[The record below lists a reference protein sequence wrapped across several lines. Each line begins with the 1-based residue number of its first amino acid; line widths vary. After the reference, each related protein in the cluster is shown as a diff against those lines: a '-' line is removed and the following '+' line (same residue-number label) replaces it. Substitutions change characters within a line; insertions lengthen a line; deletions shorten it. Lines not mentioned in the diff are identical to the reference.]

1 MPSAPSRGN
10 GSLATTGY
18 GGMMPSSTPRQ
29 NDTTSSE
36 AGSVLEEL
44 VDGLPLLDHHC
55 HGVVRTDLDRA
66 GFESLAS
73 ESDWPAPPGQTH
85 LDSQA
90 GMAIRAICAP
100 PLDLPRHIDAAT
112 YLRRRAELGANEVNR
127 RLLRATGIRT
137 YFVETGY
144 RGSEVLTPQEIADVA
159 GAEAR
164 TVIRLE
170 RVAEELVETG
180 VNANS
185 FIRSYTEALAA
196 AAADAIAVKTIIAYR
211 YGLDFDPSRPS
222 PRETAAAAAEWL
234 HDCEQRGSI
243 RLDHPV
249 LLRAVLWAGV
259 DLGKPIQFHV
269 DYGDSDIVM
278 HRCDPTKMTGFLQAT
293 RGSGVQVMLLH
304 CYPFQREA
312 GYLAH
317 VYPHVWLDTGAAI
330 SYTGPNS
337 LAVVRES
344 LEVAPFGKVLFST
357 DAFGLPELYL
367 CGARLWRRALGLLLK
382 EWLSSDWLSPA
393 DAQRYAA
400 NIAWGNA
407 CLAYGLEEP
416 SP

>member
-1 MPSAPSRGN
+1 MA
-10 GSLATTGY
+10 
-18 GGMMPSSTPRQ
+18 SSTPRR
-29 NDTTSSE
+29 NDVTSST
-36 AGSVLEEL
+36 AGRMLEEF

-90 GMAIRAICAP
+90 GIAIRAICAP

-170 RVAEELVETG
+170 RVAEELAETG

-196 AAADAIAVKTIIAYR
+196 AAADAVAVKTIIAYR

-222 PRETAAAAAEWL
+222 PRETAAATAEWL
-234 HDCEQRGSI
+234 YDCEQRGSI

-269 DYGDSDIVM
+269 GYGDSDIVM

-400 NIAWGNA
+400 NIASGNA

-416 SP
+416 

>member
-1 MPSAPSRGN
+1 MA
-10 GSLATTGY
+10 
-18 GGMMPSSTPRQ
+18 SSTPRRT
-29 NDTTSSE
+29 DAAGSE
-36 AGSVLEEL
+36 AGSMLETF

-90 GMAIRAICAP
+90 GIAIRAVCAP
-100 PLDLPRHIDAAT
+100 VLDLPRHIDATT
-112 YLRRRAELGANEVNR
+112 YLRRRAELGAEEVNR
-127 RLLRATGIRT
+127 RLLRATGIET

-144 RGSEVLTPQEIADVA
+144 RSSEVLTPQEIADVG

-170 RVAEELVETG
+170 RVAEELAETG
-180 VNANS
+180 VSANG
-185 FIRSYTEALAA
+185 FIQSYAETLAA
-196 AAADAIAVKTIIAYR
+196 AAAGAVGVKTVIAYR
-211 YGLDFDPSRPS
+211 YGLDFDPARPS

-234 HDCEQRGSI
+234 YDCEQRGNV

-269 DYGDSDIVM
+269 GYGDSDIVM

-317 VYPHVWLDTGAAI
+317 VYPHVWLDTGAAV

-367 CGARLWRRALGLLLK
+367 CGARLWRRALGLLLA
-382 EWLSSDWLSPA
+382 EWVSADWLSLA

-400 NIAWGNA
+400 DIASRNA
-407 CLAYGLEEP
+407 LLAYGLAEQ
-416 SP
+416 

>member
-1 MPSAPSRGN
+1 MPA
-10 GSLATTGY
+10 
-18 GGMMPSSTPRQ
+18 STPRR

-36 AGSVLEEL
+36 AGSVLEEF
-44 VDGLPLLDHHC
+44 VDALPLLDHHC

-73 ESDWPAPPGQTH
+73 ESDWPAPLGQTH

-90 GMAIRAICAP
+90 GITIRAICAP
-100 PLDLPRHIDAAT
+100 LLDLPRHIDAAA
-112 YLRRRAELGANEVNR
+112 YLRRREELGTDEVNR

-144 RGSEVLTPQEIADVA
+144 RGNEVLTPQEIADVA

-170 RVAEELVETG
+170 RIAEELAGTG

-196 AAADAIAVKTIIAYR
+196 AAADAVAVKSINANR
-211 YGLDFDPSRPS
+211 YGLDFDPSPPS

-269 DYGDSDIVM
+269 GYGDSDIVM

-367 CGARLWRRALGLLLK
+367 CGARLWRRALGRLLK

-400 NIAWGNA
+400 NIASGNA

-416 SP
+416 

>member
-1 MPSAPSRGN
+1 
-10 GSLATTGY
+10 
-18 GGMMPSSTPRQ
+18 MPSSTPHR

-36 AGSVLEEL
+36 AGSVLEEF
-44 VDGLPLLDHHC
+44 VDGLRLLDHHC

-73 ESDWPAPPGQTH
+73 ESDWPAPLGQTH

-90 GMAIRAICAP
+90 GIAIRAICAP
-100 PLDLPRHIDAAT
+100 LLDLPRHIDAAT
-112 YLRRRAELGANEVNR
+112 YLRRRAELGTDEVNR

-144 RGSEVLTPQEIADVA
+144 RGSEVLTPQEVADVA

-170 RVAEELVETG
+170 RVAEELAETG

-196 AAADAIAVKTIIAYR
+196 AAADAVAVKTIIAYR

-259 DLGKPIQFHV
+259 DLGKPVQFHV
-269 DYGDSDIVM
+269 GYGDSDIVM

-400 NIAWGNA
+400 NIASGNA
-407 CLAYGLEEP
+407 GLAYGLEEP
-416 SP
+416 

>member
-1 MPSAPSRGN
+1 
-10 GSLATTGY
+10 
-18 GGMMPSSTPRQ
+18 MPSSTPRQ

-180 VNANS
+180 VNANG

-196 AAADAIAVKTIIAYR
+196 AAADAVAVKTIIAYR

-269 DYGDSDIVM
+269 GYGDSDIVM

-400 NIAWGNA
+400 NIASGNA

-416 SP
+416 

>member
-1 MPSAPSRGN
+1 MA
-10 GSLATTGY
+10 
-18 GGMMPSSTPRQ
+18 SSTPRQ
-29 NDTTSSE
+29 VDVTNSGARSM
-36 AGSVLEEL
+36 LEEF

-55 HGVVRTDLDRA
+55 HGVVRADLDRA

-85 LDSQA
+85 FDSQA
-90 GMAIRAICAP
+90 GIAIRAVCAP
-100 PLDLPRHIDAAT
+100 ALDLPRHIDAAT
-112 YLRRRAELGANEVNR
+112 YLRRRAELGVDEVNR
-127 RLLRATGIRT
+127 RLLRATGIET

-159 GAEAR
+159 DAEAR

-170 RVAEELVETG
+170 RVAEELAETD
-180 VNANS
+180 VSANS
-185 FIRSYTEALAA
+185 FIRSYTETLASAA
-196 AAADAIAVKTIIAYR
+196 ANAVGVKTIIAYR

-222 PRETAAAAAEWL
+222 RRETAAAAAEWL
-234 HDCEQRGSI
+234 YDCEQRGSV
-243 RLDHPV
+243 RLDHPM

-269 DYGDSDIVM
+269 GYGDSDIVM

-330 SYTGPNS
+330 NYAGPNS

-367 CGARLWRRALGLLLK
+367 CGARLWRRALGLLLE
-382 EWLSSDWLSPA
+382 EWISSDWLSPA

-400 NIAWGNA
+400 NIASRNA
-407 CLAYGLEEP
+407 CLAYGLAAQ
-416 SP
+416 

>member
-1 MPSAPSRGN
+1 MA
-10 GSLATTGY
+10 
-18 GGMMPSSTPRQ
+18 SSTPRR
-29 NDTTSSE
+29 NDVTSSA
-36 AGSVLEEL
+36 AGRMLEEF

-73 ESDWPAPPGQTH
+73 ESDWPAPLGQTH

-90 GMAIRAICAP
+90 GIAIRAVCAP
-100 PLDLPRHIDAAT
+100 ALDLPRHIDAAT
-112 YLRRRAELGANEVNR
+112 YLRRRAELGVDEVNR
-127 RLLRATGIRT
+127 RLLRATGIRA

-159 GAEAR
+159 DAEAR

-170 RVAEELVETG
+170 RVAEELAETG
-180 VNANS
+180 VSANS

-196 AAADAIAVKTIIAYR
+196 VAADAVAVKTIIAYR

-222 PRETAAAAAEWL
+222 PREIAAAAAEWL
-234 HDCEQRGSI
+234 YDCEQRGSV

-249 LLRAVLWAGV
+249 LLRAVLWVGV

-269 DYGDSDIVM
+269 GYGDSDIVM
-278 HRCDPTKMTGFLQAT
+278 HRCDPSKMTGFLRAT

-304 CYPFQREA
+304 CYPYQREA

-330 SYTGPNS
+330 NYTGPNS

-367 CGARLWRRALGLLLK
+367 CGARLWRRALRLLLD
-382 EWLSSDWLSPA
+382 EWISSDWLSPA
-393 DAQRYAA
+393 DAQRFAA
-400 NIAWGNA
+400 NIASGNA
-407 CLAYGLEEP
+407 RLAYGLEEQ
-416 SP
+416 

>member
-1 MPSAPSRGN
+1 
-10 GSLATTGY
+10 
-18 GGMMPSSTPRQ
+18 MPSSTPRR
-29 NDTTSSE
+29 NDTTNSE
-36 AGSVLEEL
+36 AGSVLEEF

-73 ESDWPAPPGQTH
+73 ESDWPAPLGQTH
-85 LDSQA
+85 FDSQA
-90 GMAIRAICAP
+90 GIAIRTICAP
-100 PLDLPRHIDAAT
+100 PLDLPRHIDAAS
-112 YLRRRAELGANEVNR
+112 YLRRRAELGADEVNR

-170 RVAEELVETG
+170 RVAEELAETG
-180 VNANS
+180 VSANG

-196 AAADAIAVKTIIAYR
+196 VAADAVAVKTIIAYR

-249 LLRAVLWAGV
+249 LLRAVLWTGV

-269 DYGDSDIVM
+269 GYGDSDIVM

-293 RGSGVQVMLLH
+293 RGSGVRVMLLH
-304 CYPFQREA
+304 CYPYQREA

-367 CGARLWRRALGLLLK
+367 CGARLWRRALGLLLT

-400 NIAWGNA
+400 NIASGNA

-416 SP
+416 

>member
-1 MPSAPSRGN
+1 MA
-10 GSLATTGY
+10 
-18 GGMMPSSTPRQ
+18 SSTPRRT
-29 NDTTSSE
+29 DAAGSE
-36 AGSVLEEL
+36 AGSMLETF

-90 GMAIRAICAP
+90 GIAIRAVCAP
-100 PLDLPRHIDAAT
+100 VLDLPRHIDATT
-112 YLRRRAELGANEVNR
+112 YLRRRAELGAEEVNR
-127 RLLRATGIRT
+127 RLLRATGIET

-144 RGSEVLTPQEIADVA
+144 RGSEVLTPQEIADVG

-170 RVAEELVETG
+170 RVAEELAETG
-180 VNANS
+180 VSANG
-185 FIRSYTEALAA
+185 FIQSYAETLAA
-196 AAADAIAVKTIIAYR
+196 AAAGAVGVKTVIAYR
-211 YGLDFDPSRPS
+211 YGLDFDPARPS

-234 HDCEQRGSI
+234 YDCEQRGNV

-269 DYGDSDIVM
+269 GYGDSDIVM

-317 VYPHVWLDTGAAI
+317 VYPHVWLDTGAAV

-367 CGARLWRRALGLLLK
+367 CGARLWRRALGLLLA
-382 EWLSSDWLSPA
+382 EWVSADWLSLA

-400 NIAWGNA
+400 DIASRNA
-407 CLAYGLEEP
+407 LLAYGLAEQ
-416 SP
+416 

>member
-1 MPSAPSRGN
+1 MA
-10 GSLATTGY
+10 
-18 GGMMPSSTPRQ
+18 SSTPRQ
-29 NDTTSSE
+29 DDMTGSE
-36 AGSVLEEL
+36 AGRMIEEF

-90 GMAIRAICAP
+90 GIAIRAVCAP
-100 PLDLPRHIDAAT
+100 ELDLPRHIDAAT
-112 YLRRRAELGANEVNR
+112 YLRRRAELGVDEVNR
-127 RLLRATGIRT
+127 RLLRATGIET

-170 RVAEELVETG
+170 RVAEELAETG
-180 VNANS
+180 VSANG
-185 FIRSYTEALAA
+185 FIRSYTETLAA
-196 AAADAIAVKTIIAYR
+196 AAADAVGVKTVIAYR

-234 HDCEQRGSI
+234 YDCEQRGTV

-269 DYGDSDIVM
+269 GYGDSDIVM
-278 HRCDPTKMTGFLQAT
+278 HRCDPTKMTGFLHAT
-293 RGSGVQVMLLH
+293 RGSGVHIMLLH

-367 CGARLWRRALGLLLK
+367 CGARLWRRALGLLLE
-382 EWLSSDWLSPA
+382 EWISADWLSPA

-400 NIAWGNA
+400 NIASRNA
-407 CLAYGLEEP
+407 RLAYGLAEQ
-416 SP
+416 

>member
-1 MPSAPSRGN
+1 
-10 GSLATTGY
+10 
-18 GGMMPSSTPRQ
+18 MPSSKPRG
-29 NDTTSSE
+29 NDTTSGE
-36 AGSVLEEL
+36 AGSVLEEF

-73 ESDWPAPPGQTH
+73 ESDWPAPLGQTH

-90 GMAIRAICAP
+90 GIAIRAICAP

-112 YLRRRAELGANEVNR
+112 YLRRRAELGADEVNR

-170 RVAEELVETG
+170 RVAEELAETG

-185 FIRSYTEALAA
+185 FIRSYTEALAG
-196 AAADAIAVKTIIAYR
+196 AAADAVAVKTIIAYR

-234 HDCEQRGSI
+234 HDCEQCGSI

-269 DYGDSDIVM
+269 GYGDSDIVM
-278 HRCDPTKMTGFLQAT
+278 HRCDPTKMTGFLRAT

-357 DAFGLPELYL
+357 DGFGLPELYL
-367 CGARLWRRALGLLLK
+367 CGARLWRRAVGLLLK

-400 NIAWGNA
+400 NIASGNA
-407 CLAYGLEEP
+407 CLAYGLEQP
-416 SP
+416 

>member
-1 MPSAPSRGN
+1 MA
-10 GSLATTGY
+10 L
-18 GGMMPSSTPRQ
+18 STPRHDDMT
-29 NDTTSSE
+29 NGEPGGTLG
-36 AGSVLEEL
+36 AF

-90 GMAIRAICAP
+90 GIAIRAACAP
-100 PLDLPRHIDAAT
+100 LLDLPRHSDAAT
-112 YLRRRAELGANEVNR
+112 YLRRRAELGASEVNR
-127 RLLRATGIRT
+127 RLLRATGIET

-144 RGSEVLTPQEIADVA
+144 RGGEVMTPQEVAEVA

-164 TVIRLE
+164 TVVRLE
-170 RVAEELVETG
+170 RVAEELAETG
-180 VNANS
+180 VSANGFS
-185 FIRSYTEALAA
+185 QSYAGALAQA
-196 AAADAIAVKTIIAYR
+196 AAGAVGVKSVIAYR
-211 YGLDFDPSRPS
+211 YGLDFDPARPS

-234 HDCEQRGSI
+234 YDCEQRGSV

-269 DYGDSDIVM
+269 GYGDSDIVM
-278 HRCDPTKMTGFLQAT
+278 HRCDPTKMTGFLHAT
-293 RGSGVQVMLLH
+293 RDSGVHVMLLH

-317 VYPHVWLDTGAAI
+317 VYPHVWLDTGAAVT
-330 SYTGPNS
+330 YTGPNS

-367 CGARLWRRALGLLLK
+367 CGARLWRRALGLLLQ
-382 EWLSSDWLSPA
+382 EWVAADWLSPA
-393 DAQRYAA
+393 DAERYAA
-400 NIAWGNA
+400 GIASRNA
-407 CLAYGLEEP
+407 RVAYGLAEP
-416 SP
+416 

>member
-1 MPSAPSRGN
+1 
-10 GSLATTGY
+10 
-18 GGMMPSSTPRQ
+18 MMPSSTPRW
-29 NDTTSSE
+29 NDATGSE
-36 AGSVLEEL
+36 AGSVLEEF

-90 GMAIRAICAP
+90 GIAIRAICAP

-112 YLRRRAELGANEVNR
+112 YLRRRAELGADEVNR

-144 RGSEVLTPQEIADVA
+144 RGSEVLTPREIANVA
-159 GAEAR
+159 DAEAR

-170 RVAEELVETG
+170 RVAEELAETG
-180 VNANS
+180 VNANG

-196 AAADAIAVKTIIAYR
+196 AAADAVAVKTIIAYR

-269 DYGDSDIVM
+269 GYGDSDIVM

-293 RGSGVQVMLLH
+293 RGRGVQVMLLH

-400 NIAWGNA
+400 NIASGNA
-407 CLAYGLEEP
+407 CLAYGLEE
-416 SP
+416 S

>member
-1 MPSAPSRGN
+1 
-10 GSLATTGY
+10 
-18 GGMMPSSTPRQ
+18 MPSSTPRR

-36 AGSVLEEL
+36 AGSVLEEF

-73 ESDWPAPPGQTH
+73 ESDWPAPLGQTH

-90 GMAIRAICAP
+90 GIAIRAVCAP
-100 PLDLPRHIDAAT
+100 ALDLPRHIDAAT
-112 YLRRRAELGANEVNR
+112 YLRRRAELGVDEVNR
-127 RLLRATGIRT
+127 RLLRATGIRA

-159 GAEAR
+159 DAEAR

-170 RVAEELVETG
+170 RVAEELAETG

-196 AAADAIAVKTIIAYR
+196 AAADAVAVKTIIAYR

-234 HDCEQRGSI
+234 YDCEQRGSV

-269 DYGDSDIVM
+269 GYGDSDIVM

-382 EWLSSDWLSPA
+382 EWLSSDWLSLA

-400 NIAWGNA
+400 NIASGNA

-416 SP
+416 

>member
-1 MPSAPSRGN
+1 
-10 GSLATTGY
+10 
-18 GGMMPSSTPRQ
+18 MPSSTPRQ

-180 VNANS
+180 VNANG

-196 AAADAIAVKTIIAYR
+196 AAADAVAVKTIIAYR
-211 YGLDFDPSRPS
+211 FGLDFDPSRPS

-269 DYGDSDIVM
+269 GYGDSDIVM

-382 EWLSSDWLSPA
+382 EWLSSGWLSPA

-400 NIAWGNA
+400 NIASGNA

-416 SP
+416 